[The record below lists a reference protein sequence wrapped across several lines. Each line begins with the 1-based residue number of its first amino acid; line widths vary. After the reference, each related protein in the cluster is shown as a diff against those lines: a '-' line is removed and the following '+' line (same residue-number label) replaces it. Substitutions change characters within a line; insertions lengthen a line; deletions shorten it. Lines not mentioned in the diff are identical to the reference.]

1 MQLSGLINTMKCP
14 LLSPFAKSFAFVF
27 STAFCSVSIRLDS
40 LRLQKDNVQPEHQG
54 ILPEVQ
60 WTQSFSIL

>member
-1 MQLSGLINTMKCP
+1 MQLSGLIDTMKCL

-40 LRLQKDNVQPEHQG
+40 LRLQKDKVQSEDQET
-54 ILPEVQ
+54 LTKAQ
-60 WTQSFSIL
+60 WIQVFSV